1 MPGVQTR
8 REAIEVLR
16 RQRREVTALLDRL
29 PSRALACPG
38 LGGGDWAPKDL
49 IGHLESWEEHAL
61 GALDAW
67 SRGDVAPVDRDIRAL
82 GLNGVNAR
90 EVERKSGRTASRA
103 RAAADATFARLI
115 EQIRAIPEERW
126 QTPPTSRARRALG
139 RSVGRILGGPLGPF
153 THDQAHLPD
162 LRAFVEMHGR

>member
-1 MPGVQTR
+1 MPAVQTPS
-8 REAIEVLR
+8 EAIEVLE

-29 PSRALACPG
+29 PSRALSRAG
-38 LGGGDWAPKDL
+38 LGGGEWSPTDL

-67 SRGDVAPVDRDIRAL
+67 SRGEVAPIDRDIRAL
-82 GLNGVNAR
+82 GINGVNAR
-90 EVERKSGRTASRA
+90 DVERKADRTGGRA

-115 EQIRAIPEERW
+115 EQIRAIPQEPWRSSP
-126 QTPPTSRARRALG
+126 TPRARRSLG
-139 RSVGRILGGPLGPF
+139 DSVGRILGGPNGPF

-162 LRAFVEMHGR
+162 LRDFLELHGR